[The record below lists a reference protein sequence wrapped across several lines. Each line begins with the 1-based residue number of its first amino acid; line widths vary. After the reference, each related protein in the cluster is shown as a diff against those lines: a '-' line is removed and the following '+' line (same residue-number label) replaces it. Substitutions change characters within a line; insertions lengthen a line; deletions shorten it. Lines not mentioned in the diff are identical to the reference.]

1 MDSLEEDL
9 ALLTESANRLVCKE
23 GSFSLKASSE
33 ATVKVEN
40 LILVGKIVAERVIN
54 KNKVAVITQKAWKP
68 TKGMSVKMV
77 GENLFLFTFN
87 EAGDKRRVEV
97 QAPWN
102 IDGFHL
108 ILKRVKRNQLPR
120 EVDFSTTFFWAQA
133 HNLPLEYLTKENAE
147 IIGNGMGKYIEVDLS
162 GTESSKGGNFLRFKV
177 EIKSSAPLLKG
188 FWLERTQ
195 LSDLWVQLKYERL
208 PDFCYLCGR
217 LGHMKKE
224 CTKSGAREEGD
235 EALDRNLKK
244 FGPWLAAET
253 VERKMHRASDL
264 MFMDVID
271 EYSTEKQ
278 GGTSHSR
285 IVVEGGASASE
296 LHAVDERVE
305 ELISLCEADVRLKKV
320 SAGNVGDLTGS
331 REQFHPMPVRQDDA
345 GVPFVSQRV
354 EATLVNTP
362 MTCGPTG
369 ISLTKLE
376 SVISPQLVISFG
388 PVGPIEKQIVPVGL
402 SLTQAHFMA
411 WPSVIHADDL
421 LKPKSS
427 SVTIKESKEVGH
439 VPMDIA
445 TLGCFQKGEGKRGPR
460 MRRTKHVVKIKN

>member
-1 MDSLEEDL
+1 
-9 ALLTESANRLVCKE
+9 
-23 GSFSLKASSE
+23 
-33 ATVKVEN
+33 
-40 LILVGKIVAERVIN
+40 
-54 KNKVAVITQKAWKP
+54 
-68 TKGMSVKMV
+68 MSVKMV

-133 HNLPLEYLTKENAE
+133 HNLPLEYLSKENAE

-162 GTESSKGGNFLRFKV
+162 GTESSKGGNFLRFK
-177 EIKSSAPLLKG
+177 
-188 FWLERTQ
+188 
-195 LSDLWVQLKYERL
+195 
-208 PDFCYLCGR
+208 
-217 LGHMKKE
+217 KE

-244 FGPWLAAET
+244 FGPWLVAET

-305 ELISLCEADVRLKKV
+305 ELVSLSEADVRLKKV

-331 REQFHPMPVRQDDA
+331 
-345 GVPFVSQRV
+345 
-354 EATLVNTP
+354 
-362 MTCGPTG
+362 
-369 ISLTKLE
+369 
-376 SVISPQLVISFG
+376 
-388 PVGPIEKQIVPVGL
+388 
-402 SLTQAHFMA
+402 
-411 WPSVIHADDL
+411 
-421 LKPKSS
+421 
-427 SVTIKESKEVGH
+427 KE
-439 VPMDIA
+439 
-445 TLGCFQKGEGKRGPR
+445 
-460 MRRTKHVVKIKN
+460 